1 MLVIQVAKEE
11 TKKVNSTKKN
21 VTTKNTKIVPKK
33 VNGTTKTVSKKKE
46 SVKLEVNKKTTQKKE
61 NNTKVSKKDNIEI
74 KKPIKKKRRLKRNV
88 KYYFVEIIFIIL
100 MLISL
105 YKIVCWI
112 NDNNKNNDALNKS
125 YNYFKVIKKSD
136 KEEYKIDF
144 EGLKKQNSDVV
155 AWIKMDDTK
164 VNYPVLKTTNND
176 YYISYNLNKEYSEA
190 GWIFADYKNN
200 VDGNDRNLVIYGH
213 GRLDGSMFGSLRDT
227 LSLDWQKKSENHF
240 IKFFTENEELTYQVF
255 STYKIKVE
263 DYYINTY
270 LDDDNEYLDFLNTI
284 KSRSYYDYGVE
295 LNIED
300 KILTLSTCDIDSNYR
315 IVVHA
320 KKVVNN

>member
-11 TKKVNSTKKN
+11 T
-21 VTTKNTKIVPKK
+21 KK

-46 SVKLEVNKKTTQKKE
+46 SVKLEVNKKITQKKE

-88 KYYFVEIIFIIL
+88 KYYFVETIFIIL

-112 NDNNKNNDALNKS
+112 NDNNKNDNALNKS
-125 YNYFKVIKKSD
+125 YNYFKVIKKNGE
-136 KEEYKIDF
+136 EEYKVDF

-155 AWIKMDDTK
+155 AWIKVEGTK
-164 VNYPVLKTTNND
+164 VNYPVVKTSDND
-176 YYISYNLNKEYSEA
+176 YYISHNLDKDYSDA
-190 GWIFADYKNN
+190 GWIFADYNNN

-227 LSLDWQKKSENHF
+227 LNEKWQNNEENRF
-240 IKFFTENEELTYQVF
+240 IKLFIEGAELTYQVF

-270 LDDDNEYLDFLNTI
+270 LDDDYEYLDFLNTI
-284 KSRSYYDYGVE
+284 KSRSYYDYGVDVG
-295 LNIED
+295 IED
-300 KILTLSTCDIDSNYR
+300 KILTLSTCDVDDNYR
-315 IVVHA
+315 IVLHA
-320 KKVVNN
+320 KK